1 MHTSRNLTD
10 ETEMIDYLHR
20 DPRQA
25 VAVILDRYGD
35 ALFSVLL
42 RMTGSRVVAEELLQD
57 VCLKVWKNADS
68 YDADKGRLFTW
79 LHRIAK
85 NAALD
90 KVRTQKF
97 QRQRETK
104 DIDTTVSTGNDPSEE
119 MKVSDPGLQAVILRL
134 DKKYQEVIDLLYLQ
148 GYTQSEATEELGV
161 PLGTIKSRARIA
173 LRELRKLLANEP
185 LIWVAISVSI
195 MLTFLL

>member
-1 MHTSRNLTD
+1 
-10 ETEMIDYLHR
+10 
-20 DPRQA
+20 
-25 VAVILDRYGD
+25 
-35 ALFSVLL
+35 
-42 RMTGSRVVAEELLQD
+42 
-57 VCLKVWKNADS
+57 
-68 YDADKGRLFTW
+68 LFTW